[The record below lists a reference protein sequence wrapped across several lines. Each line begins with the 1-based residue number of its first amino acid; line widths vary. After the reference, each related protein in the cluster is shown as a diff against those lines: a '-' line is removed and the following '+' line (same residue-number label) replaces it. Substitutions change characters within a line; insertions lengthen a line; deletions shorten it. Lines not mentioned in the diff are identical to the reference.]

1 MRPIDIAIVI
11 STLELNPDPK
21 KADVLREEIRRALQR
36 QEISPQTYAETL
48 TLLKRAPG
56 LALGPMP
63 ETV

>member
-48 TLLKRAPG
+48 ALLKNVPG

>member
-1 MRPIDIAIVI
+1 MRPIDIAIAVA
-11 STLELNPDPK
+11 TLELNPDPT

>member
-1 MRPIDIAIVI
+1 MEHLHA
-11 STLELNPDPK
+11 STIRL
-21 KADVLREEIRRALQR
+21 AEIRRALQR

-48 TLLKRAPG
+48 ALLKRAPG